1 MPQIAQISE
10 IFASQLFWLTISF
23 GLIFLVV
30 GLGMVPKIQG
40 TVDARD
46 AQIAADLAT
55 AASARETADRLE
67 AEHRAAL
74 DKSRAEA
81 AAVAAE
87 AKAAAAQATEARVKA
102 ADAAAGTRI
111 EEAMRRIAEARISA
125 EAEVEVGGCR
135 SRRGD
140 GRPGIRPDRRRSL
153 GPRGRE
159 AGAGPW
165 LTMCSRN

>member
-1 MPQIAQISE
+1 VPQIAQISE
-10 IFASQLFWLTISF
+10 IFASQLFWLVISF
-23 GLIFLVV
+23 GLIFVIV

-46 AQIAADLAT
+46 ARIAADLAT

-87 AKAAAAQATEARVKA
+87 AKAAAAQATEVKVKA

-111 EEAMRRIAEARISA
+111 EEAMRRIAEARLSA
-125 EAEVEVGGCR
+125 EAEVETVAAEAAAAMVARVAGLTVDHDAAR
-135 SRRGD
+135 MAVKQELVRG
-140 GRPGIRPDRRRSL
+140 
-153 GPRGRE
+153 
-159 AGAGPW
+159 
-165 LTMCSRN
+165 

>member
-10 IFASQLFWLTISF
+10 IFASQLFWLAISF
-23 GLIFLVV
+23 GLIFVVV

-46 AQIAADLAT
+46 ARIAADLAT

-87 AKAAAAQATEARVKA
+87 AKAAAAQATEAKVKA

-111 EEAMRRIAEARISA
+111 EEAMRRIAEARSSA
-125 EAEVEVGGCR
+125 EAEVEAVAAEAAAAMVARVAGLTVDQEAAR
-135 SRRGD
+135 MAVKQELVRG
-140 GRPGIRPDRRRSL
+140 
-153 GPRGRE
+153 
-159 AGAGPW
+159 
-165 LTMCSRN
+165 

>member
-1 MPQIAQISE
+1 VPQIAQISE
-10 IFASQLFWLTISF
+10 IFASQLFWLTITF

-67 AEHRAAL
+67 AEHRAAI

-81 AAVAAE
+81 ARVAAE
-87 AKAAAAQATEARVKA
+87 AKATAAQATEARVKA
-102 ADAAAGTRI
+102 ADTAAGTRI
-111 EEAMRRIAEARISA
+111 EEAMQRIAEARVSA
-125 EAEVEVGGCR
+125 EAEVEAVAADAAALMV
-135 SRRGD
+135 SRVSGLVIDEASARAAVKQELVRG
-140 GRPGIRPDRRRSL
+140 
-153 GPRGRE
+153 
-159 AGAGPW
+159 
-165 LTMCSRN
+165 

>member
-23 GLIFLVV
+23 GLIFVIV

-46 AQIAADLAT
+46 ARIAADLAT

-74 DKSRAEA
+74 DKSRTEA

-87 AKAAAAQATEARVKA
+87 NFINPSVVIQVSLATPKDTNKPAQICMFK
-102 ADAAAGTRI
+102 
-111 EEAMRRIAEARISA
+111 IAPAS
-125 EAEVEVGGCR
+125 
-135 SRRGD
+135 
-140 GRPGIRPDRRRSL
+140 
-153 GPRGRE
+153 
-159 AGAGPW
+159 
-165 LTMCSRN
+165 T

>member
-10 IFASQLFWLTISF
+10 IFASQLFWLAISF
-23 GLIFLVV
+23 GLIFVVV

-46 AQIAADLAT
+46 ARIAADLAT

-111 EEAMRRIAEARISA
+111 EEAMRRIAEARVSA
-125 EAEVEVGGCR
+125 EAEVESVAAEAAAAMVARVSGLTIDEEAAR
-135 SRRGD
+135 AAVKQELVRG
-140 GRPGIRPDRRRSL
+140 
-153 GPRGRE
+153 
-159 AGAGPW
+159 
-165 LTMCSRN
+165 

>member
-10 IFASQLFWLTISF
+10 IFASQLFWLAISF
-23 GLIFLVV
+23 GLIFVVV

-46 AQIAADLAT
+46 ARIAADLAT

-87 AKAAAAQATEARVKA
+87 AKAAAAQATEAKVKA

-111 EEAMRRIAEARISA
+111 EEAMRRIAEARVSA
-125 EAEVEVGGCR
+125 EAEVESVAAEAAAAMVARVSGLTIDEEAAR
-135 SRRGD
+135 AAVKQELVRG
-140 GRPGIRPDRRRSL
+140 
-153 GPRGRE
+153 
-159 AGAGPW
+159 
-165 LTMCSRN
+165 